1 MLKKMPTELGR
12 KHCVKHLS
20 MATNLM
26 DLRLRWG
33 QIATAYQADPV
44 VQAYKDK
51 LKAKM
56 EQRK

>member
-1 MLKKMPTELGR
+1 MTTELGR

-26 DLRLRWG
+26 DLQLRWE
-33 QIATAYQADPV
+33 QIADAYRDDPV
-44 VQAYKDK
+44 VLAYKDK

-56 EQRK
+56 EQPK